1 MMTLLLRRT
10 LLLAGVA
17 ILLAA
22 AALGVVRTS
31 ASESPIPAQP
41 AVLAAAPS
49 TTPQAPE
56 PGTTAGTDPTVDL
69 GAAFGPDVD
78 ALLAVDQTTKPAAA
92 AGRLRHLAAWQRLVH
107 ATVVVDLRQGGL
119 TTIQLDHGTI
129 SAVTATRLTIKE
141 AGGGSVTVTLGD
153 ESRVRRD
160 GGKAKVADLKTADE
174 VFVLSK
180 IEGGAAIAYL
190 VVVPRI

>member
-1 MMTLLLRRT
+1 MTLLLRRT
-10 LLLAGVA
+10 LLLAGIA
-17 ILLAA
+17 ILLAV

-31 ASESPIPAQP
+31 ASQSPIPAHP

-49 TTPQAPE
+49 TTPRD
-56 PGTTAGTDPTVDL
+56 PGAGTIAGTDQTVDL

-92 AGRLRHLAAWQRLVH
+92 AGRLRHLAAWRRLVH

-129 SAVTATRLTIKE
+129 SAVTATTLTIKE
-141 AGGGSVTVTLGD
+141 TGGGSVTVTLGD

-160 GGKAKVADLKTADE
+160 GGKAKIGDLKASDE

-180 IEGGAAIAYL
+180 IESGGTTAYL
-190 VVVPRI
+190 VVVPRT